1 MKLLSATLA
10 LLVTSSAFAGL
21 LIEPY
26 VGYASLKGSG
36 TANVIGLGEG
46 EIEETT
52 AKGVAYGGR
61 LGYGVGPIGAGV
73 DFMTSSLD
81 DDGDDTKLTNLGA
94 FAAVGLGPVRF
105 WGTYIF
111 SSKYELTSG
120 DFDGTAFEG
129 AGVKA
134 GLGWQILPLLS
145 LNLEYMALNQDE
157 VEESDVLDE
166 IDFDQKGFMIS
177 ISIPF
182 VI

>member
-1 MKLLSATLA
+1 M
-10 LLVTSSAFAGL
+10 TSSAFAGL

-52 AKGVAYGGR
+52 AKGAAYGGR
-61 LGYGVGPIGAGV
+61 LGYGIGPVGAGL

-81 DDGDDTKLTNLGA
+81 DDGDDTKVTALGA
-94 FAAVGLGPVRF
+94 FGAVGLGPVRF
-105 WGTYIF
+105 WGTYVF
-111 SSKYELTSG
+111 SSKYEITSG
-120 DFDGTAFEG
+120 DFDGTTFEG
-129 AGVKA
+129 SGVKA
-134 GLGWQILPLLS
+134 GLGWLILPLVS
-145 LNLEYMALNQDE
+145 LNLEYVALTQDE

-166 IDFDQKGFMIS
+166 IDFDQKGLLIS
-177 ISIPF
+177 ISFPF